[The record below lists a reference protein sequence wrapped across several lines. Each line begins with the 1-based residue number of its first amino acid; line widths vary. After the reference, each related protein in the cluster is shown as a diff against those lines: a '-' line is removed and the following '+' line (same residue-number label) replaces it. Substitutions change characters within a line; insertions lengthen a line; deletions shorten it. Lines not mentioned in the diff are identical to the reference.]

1 MNLWVINGTDYSVV
15 VIGVVSFLVLFGV
28 QYGICLKAK
37 SKILR
42 FALWG
47 YVGLILLLAVLCAL
61 DGDSSGFII
70 ISGFIALILL
80 GYALIF
86 AGAIICAW
94 LVYKWRRR
102 AE

>member
-1 MNLWVINGTDYSVV
+1 MDLWVINGVDYSVILV
-15 VIGVVSFLVLFGV
+15 GVVSFLVLFGV
-28 QYGICLKAK
+28 QYEICLKAK
-37 SKILR
+37 SKVLK
-42 FALWG
+42 FAPWG
-47 YVGLILLLAVLCAL
+47 YVGLILFLAVLCAL
-61 DGDSSGFII
+61 NNDGFII

-80 GYALIF
+80 GYAAIC